1 MLAGLAVLA
10 FGVAFG
16 YVEAAVVVDL
26 RAAIG
31 APAAPV
37 FPLTLVTDP
46 ALERLVL
53 VELGREA
60 ATLVMLA
67 AIGVA
72 VGRSALERLA
82 WTAVAFGAWDIAY
95 YGWLRVFSGWPSSL
109 ADWDILFLLPV
120 PWIGPVWAPVTVSA
134 ALIGFGLAAAARLRA
149 GGSIRIGPRH
159 VAAGV
164 AGGLLVIASFA
175 IDGPGVALD
184 GRDPSWWPALFVAG
198 MALAVV
204 AALHAFRS
212 SGDRLAR

>member
-1 MLAGLAVLA
+1 MFVGLAVLV
-10 FGVAFG
+10 FGIAFG

-53 VELGREA
+53 IELGREA
-60 ATLVMLA
+60 ATLVMLVA
-67 AIGVA
+67 VGVA

-95 YGWLRVFSGWPSSL
+95 YGWLWVFSGWPTGL

-120 PWIGPVWAPVTVSA
+120 PWIGPVWAPVAVSA
-134 ALIGFGLAAAARLRA
+134 ALIGFGLAAAGRLRA
-149 GGSIRIGPRH
+149 GETIRIEMGH
-159 VAAGV
+159 VGAGV
-164 AGGLLVIASFA
+164 AGGLLVVASFA
-175 IDGPGVALD
+175 IDGPAIAAGD
-184 GRDPSWWPALFVAG
+184 RDPSWWPGLFLAG

-204 AALHAFRS
+204 AAVHALRP
-212 SGDRLAR
+212 DPAPRR